1 MKIFNKMTLLRSSIY
16 FLLIFLSSCMAT
28 PQIHIKSA
36 GMSMEIEK
44 SAFKVISA
52 VCSPDGR
59 YIAAGYQDGTVRVWD
74 VFTGKMLRR
83 INVDPDVAR
92 FVMATGGP
100 LGVMTVNFSPDG
112 KYLITG
118 NVAGYVKIWDVE
130 TGKEYIDLES
140 KIMLGAGVK
149 GAAIIYDRKRIYAL
163 AKKGFWMPSA
173 PITIR
178 VWDLVSGKKI
188 KDISISDTSYPLTS
202 FFSAD
207 GKYVLI
213 RTERAI
219 KYLDID
225 SEKEVW
231 SKDVEARVLN
241 QAPAYVTSEIFRFN
255 NVVALSSDKR
265 YVLSGGKATLK
276 LRDAMSGREIKSFE
290 GHTAEIHSV
299 AFSPDGKLAVS
310 GSADGTVRVWDL
322 ESSKEIKKLESYSGE
337 VRSVVISPN
346 GRYVVSTQDASVRI
360 WDISTGE
367 EIASMVGFGESGW
380 LIITSD
386 GYYNASEKGAEY
398 LSVIVGEQKYDMN
411 LFYDVF
417 YRPDIVAAKLR
428 GEDIKDLVTITMQ
441 DAIKS
446 PPPVVEISS
455 LPSTT
460 NDSKVKVCYQAKSTG
475 GGIGEI
481 RLFHNGKLIESDGY
495 YKETAKTSEKM
506 QLASLNSNKIYEDM
520 RSVKI
525 RSAGE
530 ISQIKSKA
538 KGEQFEACKE
548 VDAISGENEISIT
561 AFNKDNTVQGYMQTA
576 KFTSAIKQEEPHL
589 YILSIGIDQYKDN
602 TINLKY
608 AVKDSKDIEEKIFK
622 QAETLYKPQNIHYE
636 LLTDNNATKAN
647 ITGKINELSKLI
659 KPTDSFI
666 LF

>member
-1 MKIFNKMTLLRSSIY
+1 
-16 FLLIFLSSCMAT
+16 
-28 PQIHIKSA
+28 
-36 GMSMEIEK
+36 MEIEK

-83 INVDPDVAR
+83 INVDSDAAR
-92 FVMATGGP
+92 FVMATAGP
-100 LGVMTVNFSPDG
+100 IGIMTVNFSTDG

-140 KIMLGAGVK
+140 KIILGGGVK
-149 GAAIIYDRKRIYAL
+149 GAAIIYDRKRIYAI

-207 GKYVLI
+207 GKNVLI

-241 QAPAYVTSEIFRFN
+241 QAPAFVTSEIFRFN

-265 YVLSGGKATLK
+265 YVLSGEKATLK
-276 LRDAMSGREIKSFE
+276 LRDAMSGIEIKSFK

-322 ESSKEIKKLESYSGE
+322 ESGKEIKKLESYSGE
-337 VRSVVISPN
+337 VRSVAISPN

-380 LIITSD
+380 LIITSN

-460 NDSKVKVCYQAKSTG
+460 NDPKVKVCYQAKSTG
-475 GGIGEI
+475 GGIGEV
-481 RLFHNGKLIESDGY
+481 RLFHNGKLIESDGF
-495 YKETAKTSEKM
+495 YKDIAKTTSDKT
-506 QLASLNSNKIYEDM
+506 QLFALNSKAIYEDM

-525 RSAGE
+525 KEKIELSPVTT
-530 ISQIKSKA
+530 KSK
-538 KGEQFEACKE
+538 GEVFNDCKE
-548 VDAISGENEISIT
+548 IDAISGENEISIT

-576 KFTSAIKQEEPHL
+576 KFTS
-589 YILSIGIDQYKDN
+589 
-602 TINLKY
+602 
-608 AVKDSKDIEEKIFK
+608 
-622 QAETLYKPQNIHYE
+622 
-636 LLTDNNATKAN
+636 
-647 ITGKINELSKLI
+647 
-659 KPTDSFI
+659 
-666 LF
+666 